1 MSAIGQIYYNVIDT
15 SSTGDGK
22 HYISSG
28 IDIYNDIVKASSAK
42 QFTKV
47 GIQAPPGAQVVMN
60 TSKTIMIGRTGIY
73 ELDEDIAIT
82 NMYFVHPKNY
92 IKDDKET
99 ESKKQEGEKIIKDA
113 KAALEAA
120 IAALG
125 TEPSDPNSDAY
136 KIYWE
141 GYNEANET
149 YIAAFQEGSAI
160 LNQGLNGVYKLD
172 EDNPY
177 GDLENVIVD
186 FIYDPSQG

>member
-1 MSAIGQIYYNVIDT
+1 MSAIGQIYYRVVDT

-28 IDIYNDIVKASSAK
+28 IDIYNDIVSASSAK

-60 TSKTIMIGRTGIY
+60 ASKTIMIGRTGIY
-73 ELDEDIAIT
+73 ELDEDIVIT
-82 NMYFVHPKNY
+82 SMKFVRPTVY
-92 IKDDKET
+92 IKDEEES
-99 ESKKQEGEKIIKDA
+99 ESKKQEGEKIIKEA

-125 TEPSDPNSDAY
+125 EEPVDPTSDAY
-136 KIYWE
+136 KTYWN

-149 YIAAFQEGSAI
+149 YITAFQKGSAI
-160 LNQGLNGVYKLD
+160 LNQGLNGVYKEDKTVIGELD
-172 EDNPY
+172 
-177 GDLENVIVD
+177 NVIVD
-186 FIYDPSQG
+186 FIYDPLQG

>member
-1 MSAIGQIYYNVIDT
+1 MSAIGQIYYRVVDT

-28 IDIYNDIVKASSAK
+28 IDIYNDIVSASNAK

-60 TSKTIMIGRTGIY
+60 ASKTIMIGRTGIY
-73 ELDEDIAIT
+73 ELDEDIVIT
-82 NMYFVHPKNY
+82 SMKFVRPTVY
-92 IKDDKET
+92 IKDEKES
-99 ESKKQEGEKIIKDA
+99 ESKKQEGEKIIKEA

-125 TEPSDPNSDAY
+125 EEPTDPTSDAY
-136 KIYWE
+136 KTYWN

-149 YIAAFQEGSAI
+149 YITAFQKGSAI
-160 LNQGLNGVYKLD
+160 LNQGLNGVYKEDKTVIGELD
-172 EDNPY
+172 
-177 GDLENVIVD
+177 NVIVD
-186 FIYDPSQG
+186 FIYDPLQG

>member
-1 MSAIGQIYYNVIDT
+1 MSAIGQIYYRVVDT

-28 IDIYNDIVKASSAK
+28 IDIYNDIVNASNAK

-60 TSKTIMIGRTGIY
+60 ASKTIMIGRTGIY

-82 NMYFVHPKNY
+82 SMKFVRPTVY
-92 IKDDKET
+92 IKDEKES
-99 ESKKQEGEKIIKDA
+99 ESKKQEGEKIIKEA
-113 KAALEAA
+113 KVALEAA

-125 TEPSDPNSDAY
+125 EEPTDPTSDAY
-136 KIYWE
+136 KTYWN

-149 YIAAFQEGSAI
+149 YITAFQKGSAI
-160 LNQGLNGVYKLD
+160 LNQGLNGVYKEDKTVIGELD
-172 EDNPY
+172 
-177 GDLENVIVD
+177 NVIVD
-186 FIYDPSQG
+186 FIYDPLQG

>member
-1 MSAIGQIYYNVIDT
+1 MSAIGQIYYRIVDT

-28 IDIYNDIVKASSAK
+28 IDIYNDIVSASSAK

-60 TSKTIMIGRTGIY
+60 ASKTIMIGRTGIY
-73 ELDEDIAIT
+73 EFDEDIVIT
-82 NMYFVHPKNY
+82 SMKFVRPTVY
-92 IKDDKET
+92 IKDEKES
-99 ESKKQEGEKIIKDA
+99 ESKKQEGEKIIKEA

-125 TEPSDPNSDAY
+125 EEPTDPTSDAY
-136 KIYWE
+136 KTYWN

-149 YIAAFQEGSAI
+149 YITAFQKGSAI
-160 LNQGLNGVYKLD
+160 LNQGLNGVYKEDKTVIGELD
-172 EDNPY
+172 
-177 GDLENVIVD
+177 NVIVD
-186 FIYDPSQG
+186 FIYDPLQG

>member
-28 IDIYNDIVKASSAK
+28 TDIYNDIVNASSAK

-60 TSKTIMIGRTGIY
+60 TSKIIMIGRTGIY

-82 NMYFVHPKNY
+82 NMYFVRPKNY
-92 IKDDKET
+92 IRDDEET

-125 TEPSDPNSDAY
+125 TEPSDPSSDAY
-136 KIYWE
+136 KTYWE

>member
-1 MSAIGQIYYNVIDT
+1 MSAIGQIYYRVVDT

-28 IDIYNDIVKASSAK
+28 IDIYNDIVSASSAK

-60 TSKTIMIGRTGIY
+60 ASKTIMIGRTGIY
-73 ELDEDIAIT
+73 ELDEDIVIT
-82 NMYFVHPKNY
+82 SMKFVRPTVY
-92 IKDDKET
+92 IKDEKES
-99 ESKKQEGEKIIKDA
+99 ESKKQEGEKIIKEA

-125 TEPSDPNSDAY
+125 EEPTDPTSDAY
-136 KIYWE
+136 KTYWN

-149 YIAAFQEGSAI
+149 YITAFQKGSAI
-160 LNQGLNGVYKLD
+160 LNQGLNGVYKEDKTIIGELD
-172 EDNPY
+172 
-177 GDLENVIVD
+177 NVIVD
-186 FIYDPSQG
+186 FIYDPLQG

>member
-1 MSAIGQIYYNVIDT
+1 MSAIGQIYYRVVDT

-28 IDIYNDIVKASSAK
+28 IDIYNDIVSASSAK

-60 TSKTIMIGRTGIY
+60 ASKTIMIGRTGIY
-73 ELDEDIAIT
+73 ELDEDIVIT
-82 NMYFVHPKNY
+82 SMKFVRPTVY
-92 IKDDKET
+92 IKDEKES

-113 KAALEAA
+113 KVALEAA

-125 TEPSDPNSDAY
+125 EEPTDPTSDAY
-136 KIYWE
+136 KTYWN

-149 YIAAFQEGSAI
+149 YITAFQKGNAI
-160 LNQGLNGVYKLD
+160 LNQGLNGVYKEDKTVIGELD
-172 EDNPY
+172 
-177 GDLENVIVD
+177 NVIVD
-186 FIYDPSQG
+186 FIYDPLQG

>member
-28 IDIYNDIVKASSAK
+28 IDIYNDIVNASSAK

-82 NMYFVHPKNY
+82 NMYFVRPKNY
-92 IKDDKET
+92 IRDDKET

-113 KAALEAA
+113 KVALEAA
-120 IAALG
+120 VAALG
-125 TEPSDPNSDAY
+125 TEPSDPSSDAY
-136 KIYWE
+136 KTYWE
-141 GYNEANET
+141 GYNEAHER
-149 YIAAFQEGSAI
+149 YIAAFQKGSAI

-172 EDNPY
+172 ENNPY

>member
-1 MSAIGQIYYNVIDT
+1 MSAIGQIYYRVVDT

-28 IDIYNDIVKASSAK
+28 IDIYSDIVNASSAK

-60 TSKTIMIGRTGIY
+60 ASKTIMIGRTGIY
-73 ELDEDIAIT
+73 ELDEDIVIT
-82 NMYFVHPKNY
+82 SMKFVRPTVY
-92 IKDDKET
+92 IKDEEES
-99 ESKKQEGEKIIKDA
+99 ESKKQEGEKIIKEA

-125 TEPSDPNSDAY
+125 EEPTDPTSDAY
-136 KIYWE
+136 KTYWS

-149 YIAAFQEGSAI
+149 YITAFQKGSAI
-160 LNQGLNGVYKLD
+160 LNQGLNGVYKEDKTVIGELD
-172 EDNPY
+172 
-177 GDLENVIVD
+177 NVIVD
-186 FIYDPSQG
+186 FIYDPLQG

>member
-1 MSAIGQIYYNVIDT
+1 MSAIGQIYYRVVDT

-28 IDIYNDIVKASSAK
+28 IDIYNDIVSASSAK

-60 TSKTIMIGRTGIY
+60 ASKTIMIGRTGIY
-73 ELDEDIAIT
+73 ELDEDIVIT
-82 NMYFVHPKNY
+82 SMKFVRPTVY
-92 IKDDKET
+92 IKDEEES
-99 ESKKQEGEKIIKDA
+99 ESKKQEGEKIIKEA

-125 TEPSDPNSDAY
+125 EEPTDPTSDAY
-136 KIYWE
+136 KTYWS

-149 YIAAFQEGSAI
+149 YITAFQKGSAI
-160 LNQGLNGVYKLD
+160 LNQGLNGVYKEDKTVIGELD
-172 EDNPY
+172 
-177 GDLENVIVD
+177 NVIVD
-186 FIYDPSQG
+186 FIYDPLQG

>member
-1 MSAIGQIYYNVIDT
+1 MSAIGQIYYRVVDT

-28 IDIYNDIVKASSAK
+28 IDIYNDIVSASSAK

-73 ELDEDIAIT
+73 ELDEDIVIT
-82 NMYFVHPKNY
+82 SMKFVRPTVY
-92 IKDDKET
+92 IKDEEES
-99 ESKKQEGEKIIKDA
+99 ESKKQEGEKIIKEA

-120 IAALG
+120 ITALG
-125 TEPSDPNSDAY
+125 EEPADPTSDAY
-136 KIYWE
+136 KTYWD

-149 YIAAFQEGSAI
+149 YITAFQKGSAI
-160 LNQGLNGVYKLD
+160 LNQGLNGVYKKDETAIGELD
-172 EDNPY
+172 
-177 GDLENVIVD
+177 NVIVD
-186 FIYDPSQG
+186 FIYDPLQG

>member
-1 MSAIGQIYYNVIDT
+1 MSAIGQIYYRVVDT

-28 IDIYNDIVKASSAK
+28 IDIYSDIVSASSAK

-60 TSKTIMIGRTGIY
+60 ASKTIMIGRTGIY
-73 ELDEDIAIT
+73 ELDEDIVIT
-82 NMYFVHPKNY
+82 SMKFVRPTVY
-92 IKDDKET
+92 VKDEEES
-99 ESKKQEGEKIIKDA
+99 ESKKQEGEKIIKEA

-125 TEPSDPNSDAY
+125 EEPTDPTSDAY
-136 KIYWE
+136 KTYWN

-149 YIAAFQEGSAI
+149 YIAVFQKGSAI
-160 LNQGLNGVYKLD
+160 LNQGLNGVYKEDKTVIGELD
-172 EDNPY
+172 
-177 GDLENVIVD
+177 NVIVD
-186 FIYDPSQG
+186 FIYDPLQG

>member
-1 MSAIGQIYYNVIDT
+1 MSAIGQIYYRVVDT

-28 IDIYNDIVKASSAK
+28 IDIYNDIVSASSAK

-60 TSKTIMIGRTGIY
+60 ASKTIMIGRTGIY
-73 ELDEDIAIT
+73 ELDEDIVIT
-82 NMYFVHPKNY
+82 SMKFVRPTVY
-92 IKDDKET
+92 IKDEEES
-99 ESKKQEGEKIIKDA
+99 ESKKQEGEKIIKEA

-125 TEPSDPNSDAY
+125 EEPTDPTSDAY
-136 KIYWE
+136 KTYWN

-149 YIAAFQEGSAI
+149 YIAAFQKGRVI
-160 LNQGLNGVYKLD
+160 LNQGLNGVYKEDKTVIGELD
-172 EDNPY
+172 
-177 GDLENVIVD
+177 NVIVD
-186 FIYDPSQG
+186 FIYDPLQG

>member
-1 MSAIGQIYYNVIDT
+1 MSAIGQIYYRVVDT

-28 IDIYNDIVKASSAK
+28 IDIYNDIVSASSAK

-60 TSKTIMIGRTGIY
+60 ASKTIMIGRTGIY
-73 ELDEDIAIT
+73 ELDEDIVIT
-82 NMYFVHPKNY
+82 SMKFVRPTVY
-92 IKDDKET
+92 IKDEEES
-99 ESKKQEGEKIIKDA
+99 ESKKQEGEKIIKEA

-125 TEPSDPNSDAY
+125 EEPTDPTSDAY
-136 KIYWE
+136 KTYWK

-149 YIAAFQEGSAI
+149 YITAFQKGSAI
-160 LNQGLNGVYKLD
+160 LNQGLNGVYKEDKTVIGELD
-172 EDNPY
+172 D
-177 GDLENVIVD
+177 VIVD
-186 FIYDPSQG
+186 FIYDPLQG

>member
-15 SSTGDGK
+15 SSTGDSK

-28 IDIYNDIVKASSAK
+28 TDIYNDIVNASSAK

-82 NMYFVHPKNY
+82 NMYFVRPKNY
-92 IKDDKET
+92 IRDDKET

-113 KAALEAA
+113 KVALEAA

-125 TEPSDPNSDAY
+125 AEPSDPNSDAY
-136 KIYWE
+136 KTYWE
-141 GYNEANET
+141 GYNEAHER
-149 YIAAFQEGSAI
+149 YIAAFQRGSAI
-160 LNQGLNGVYKLD
+160 LNQGQNGVYKLD

-186 FIYDPSQG
+186 FIYEPSQG

>member
-28 IDIYNDIVKASSAK
+28 IDIYKDIVNASSAK
-42 QFTKV
+42 QFIKV
-47 GIQAPPGAQVVMN
+47 GIQAPPGAQIVMN

-82 NMYFVHPKNY
+82 NMYFVRPKNY
-92 IKDDKET
+92 IRDDEET

-125 TEPSDPNSDAY
+125 TEPSDPSSDAY
-136 KIYWE
+136 KTYWE
-141 GYNEANET
+141 GYNEANGT
-149 YIAAFQEGSAI
+149 YIIAFQEGSAI